1 MKKNKILLK
10 NIALLAVIVTIFAA
24 CERDFASLDSDV
36 VNSENTTHFNADVV
50 TYPIVTYTK
59 KITPFQS
66 NRLPSHLIGN
76 YNDPVFGS
84 YSANFVGQLSPNIF
98 NPQFGENVILDSV
111 VLTVP
116 YYSRITGTNADGGSD
131 YALDSVYADTPI
143 KLSIYQ
149 NNYFLRE
156 FDPNSDLNQSQ
167 KYYSNGA
174 LSESVQ
180 INPADLEGQLIY
192 DADFIP
198 SEKQIIL
205 KGFDED
211 GEPDSTFVAPSMRL
225 HIQDAPSNTYWQQL
239 LFDKED
245 EPELSN
251 RNNFLNYFRGLYFK
265 AENISGS
272 GSMAMLNFNS
282 TDANLTVYYTS
293 DKDNT
298 DEDGDGIPDY
308 ADVDSNGDNVNDN
321 GTDTDGDGINDVH
334 DVDETQGSDLN
345 NNGIDDTLDTNK
357 GEYTMNFF
365 RNLINL
371 IDNNLITVPDGD
383 ENLGDEKLY
392 LKGGE
397 GYMAVID
404 LFNGT
409 VEDEN
414 GNPEDAFD
422 NFKRVFREQ
431 DGENISRRRLINEA
445 YLEFYVDQS
454 TVQGNEPD
462 RVLIYNLSDNTA
474 LVDYYID
481 QSASGT
487 TVNAKID
494 HLVPLKR
501 EDDDPEGDGIKYK
514 IRITEHLKNIFVND
528 STNVKLGL
536 SVMSGVG
543 SVNTQALLDDSDAN
557 VKAIPNGSLLS
568 YKGTVLFGN
577 NTTNEA
583 KKAKLTIYY
592 TEPEK

>member
-1 MKKNKILLK
+1 MKKKNSLLK
-10 NIALLAVIVTIFAA
+10 NIALLAIIVTVFAA
-24 CERDFASLDSDV
+24 CERDFSSLDSDV
-36 VNSENTTHFNADVV
+36 VNSENTTHFNSDVA
-50 TYPIVTYTK
+50 TYPIVAYNK

-66 NRLPSHLIGN
+66 SRMPSYIFGY
-76 YNDPVFGS
+76 YNDPAFGS
-84 YSANFVGQLSPNIF
+84 YSANFVGQLSPSIF
-98 NPQFGENVILDSV
+98 NPQFGENVVLDSV
-111 VLTVP
+111 ILTVP
-116 YYSRITGTNADGGSD
+116 YYSRVIGTNEEGGSD
-131 YALDSVYADTPI
+131 YELDSVYADTPI

-156 FDPNSDLNQSQ
+156 FDPNLDLNQSQ

-174 LSESVQ
+174 LSETVQ
-180 INPADLEGQLIY
+180 ITPADLEGQLIY
-192 DADFIP
+192 DASFIP
-198 SEKQIIL
+198 SEKQIVL
-205 KGFDED
+205 RGFDED
-211 GEPDSTFVAPSMRL
+211 GEQDSTYVAPSMRL
-225 HIQDAPSNTYWQQL
+225 HIKDDPSDNYWQQL

-251 RNNFLNYFRGLYFK
+251 RNNFLDYFRGLYFK
-265 AENISGS
+265 AESISGS
-272 GSMAMLNFNS
+272 GSIAQLNFSS
-282 TDANLTVYYTS
+282 TDANVTVYYTS

-298 DEDGDGIPDY
+298 DEDNDGIPDY

-321 GTDTDGDGINDVH
+321 GTDSDGDGINDVH
-334 DVDETQGSDLN
+334 DVDETQGEDLN
-345 NNGIDDTLDTNK
+345 NNGIDDTLDSNK

-383 ENLGDEKLY
+383 ENLGDEKIY

-414 GNPEDAFD
+414 GDPEDAFD
-422 NFKRVFREQ
+422 NFKRLFRKQ
-431 DGENISRRRLINEA
+431 DGDDITRRRLINEA

-462 RVLIYNLSDNTA
+462 RIFIYNLTDNTP
-474 LVDYYID
+474 LIDYYID
-481 QSASGT
+481 QSTNGT

-494 HLVPLKR
+494 HLPPLQR
-501 EDDDPEGDGIKYK
+501 EDDEPEGEGVKYK
-514 IRITEHLKNIFVND
+514 IRLTEHLKNIFVND

-536 SVMSGVG
+536 SVISGVG
-543 SVNTQALLDDSDAN
+543 SVNTQALLDDNDGLI
-557 VKAIPNGSLLS
+557 KAVPNGTLLS
-568 YKGTVLFGN
+568 PKGTVLFGN

-592 TEPEK
+592 TEPEN

>member
-1 MKKNKILLK
+1 MKKNKKLLK
-10 NIALLAVIVTIFAA
+10 NLALLAIITTAFAA
-24 CERDFASLDSDV
+24 CERDFASLESNV
-36 VNSENTTHFNADVV
+36 LNSENTTHFNADVV
-50 TYPIVTYTK
+50 TYPIVTYNK
-59 KITPFQS
+59 KISAFQS
-66 NRLPSHLIGN
+66 NRLPSNLLGY

-98 NPQFGENVILDSV
+98 NPQFGENVVLDSV
-111 VLTVP
+111 ILTVP
-116 YYSRITGTNADGGSD
+116 YYSRVIGTNEEGGSD
-131 YALDSVYADTPI
+131 YSLDSVYIDTPI

-192 DADFIP
+192 DAEFIP
-198 SEKQIIL
+198 SEKQIVL
-205 KGFDED
+205 EGLNDE

-225 HIQDAPSNTYWQQL
+225 HIQDEYDDTYWQQL

-265 AENISGS
+265 AEGISGS

-282 TDANLTVYYTS
+282 TDANVKVYYTS
-293 DKDNT
+293 DRDNT
-298 DEDGDGIPDY
+298 DEDNDGIPDY
-308 ADVDSNGDNVNDN
+308 ADVDSNGDSVNNN
-321 GTDTDGDGINDVH
+321 GSDTDGDGINDTY
-334 DVDETQGSDLN
+334 DVDQTEGIDTN
-345 NNGIDDTLDTNK
+345 NNGIDDALEFVK
-357 GEYTMNFF
+357 GEYTMNFY

-371 IDNNLITVPDGD
+371 MDNNFITVPDGD

-414 GNPEDAFD
+414 GDPQDAFE
-422 NFKRVFREQ
+422 NFNDLFRKPE
-431 DGENISRRRLINEA
+431 GENTSQKRIINEA

-474 LVDYYID
+474 LVDYFID
-481 QSASGT
+481 QSVSGT

-494 HLVPLKR
+494 HLAPLKR

-536 SVMSGVG
+536 TVMSGVS
-543 SVNTQALLDDSDAN
+543 SVNMQALLDDSHEH
-557 VKAIPNGSLLS
+557 VKAVPNGALLS
-568 YKGTVLFGN
+568 YRGTVLFGN

-592 TEPEK
+592 TEPEN